1 MSFNYNEV
9 AKADLE
15 MVYSAQALRIRPKN
29 DKNFGELSYKDGKNQ
44 VY

>member
-9 AKADLE
+9 AKDDME
-15 MVYSAQALRIRPKN
+15 MVFSAQALRIRTKN
-29 DKNFGELSYKDGKNQ
+29 DKNFGELSYKDGSSQ